1 MPNYRVLV
9 HYDPDKSVFVARAPE
24 LEHCRAEGAT
34 RQEAMAK
41 IEEEMT
47 AQLEVMRERGGSP
60 PVAVDDPGAEFT
72 GEISAKVSNQLHR
85 ELVFQ
90 AKAEGVEVG
99 QLFSEILPVALELRR
114 RERRR
119 PIREEGP
126 SDRPERGDRPDRG
139 DRDRRGGRG
148 GTGGRY
154 HAIMEDKATFL
165 EYVRGLDSG
174 GGAPR
179 PPRGPRRGRG
189 PGSTPGSGSDE
200 D

>member
-9 HYDPDKSVFVARAPE
+9 HYDPEKNVFVARAPE
-24 LEHCRAEGAT
+24 LEHCRAEAAT
-34 RQEAMAK
+34 RQEAMAR

-47 AQLEVMRERGGSP
+47 AQLEVMRERGGTP
-60 PVAVDDPGAEFT
+60 PVPVDDPAAEFS
-72 GEISAKVSNQLHR
+72 GEINAKVSHQLHR
-85 ELVFQ
+85 ELAFQ
-90 AKAEGVEVG
+90 ARAEGVELG
-99 QLFSEILPVALELRR
+99 QLLSEILPAALELRR

-119 PIREEGP
+119 AGPQEGRDER
-126 SDRPERGDRPDRG
+126 SDRGQERG
-139 DRDRRGGRG
+139 DRDRRGGRAG
-148 GTGGRY
+148 QGGRY

-174 GGAPR
+174 GGQRP

-189 PGSTPGSGSDE
+189 PGSGSGSGSEE